1 MRVSIFRLK
10 RHISLCLAAALIAP
24 FDAIAVTTLEP
35 QPATAV
41 EAQPASRTQPSPYPD
56 SPGTT
61 WAQARGEDQQTSTPQ
76 SVPTDQ
82 QSSTTP
88 VGTAAAPYVKPEGV
102 TASRP
107 AGAAIAPAKQKRVH
121 SFAIRVGLLVGAG
134 VAIGTVTA
142 LSLSSSSHPH

>member
-10 RHISLCLAAALIAP
+10 RPVSLCLAVALVAP
-24 FDAIAVTTLEP
+24 LDAIAVTTP
-35 QPATAV
+35 VSQPTTA
-41 EAQPASRTQPSPYPD
+41 EKSTQPSPYPD

-61 WAQARGEDQQTSTPQ
+61 WAQARSEAQQTNAPQ
-76 SVPTDQ
+76 SVPADQ
-82 QSSTTP
+82 QNSTTP

-121 SFAIRVGLLVGAG
+121 SLAIRVGLLVGAG
-134 VAIGTVTA
+134 VAVGTVTA

>member
-10 RHISLCLAAALIAP
+10 RPVSLCLAVALVAP
-24 FDAIAVTTLEP
+24 LDAIAVTTP
-35 QPATAV
+35 VSQPTTA
-41 EAQPASRTQPSPYPD
+41 EKSTQPSPYPD

-61 WAQARGEDQQTSTPQ
+61 WEQARSEAQQTNAPQ
-76 SVPTDQ
+76 SVPADQ
-82 QSSTTP
+82 QNSTTP
-88 VGTAAAPYVKPEGV
+88 EGTAAAPYVKPEGV

-121 SFAIRVGLLVGAG
+121 SLAIRVGLLVGAG
-134 VAIGTVTA
+134 VAVGTVTA